1 MEIGKWDWAMDE
13 NWYEYNMDE
22 LLNYEG
28 SIPLIL
34 LAIATKG
41 GVWTHG
47 SKLGRIVI
55 IPAFN

>member
-1 MEIGKWDWAMDE
+1 MDE
-13 NWYEYNMDE
+13 SWYEYNMDE

-28 SIPLIL
+28 STPLIL

-47 SKLGRIVI
+47 SKLGKIVI